1 MKYWIVEGWSDNQP
15 GITAVQY
22 VAAKHESD
30 ALQEFIIREGDGWQ
44 FIEAGQITK
53 AEFNA
58 LVR

>member
-1 MKYWIVEGWSDNQP
+1 MKYWIVEGWNDPSVV
-15 GITAVQY
+15 AVQY

-30 ALQEFIIREGDGWQ
+30 ALQEFVTREGDGWQ